1 MGLNLKMFDS
11 LGMVTLVTPPSML
24 NPEKISFTLIYL
36 KEKEKNQFAKAINE
50 LFPNDNVT
58 VFIFDAIGMNN
69 WLKQAVNKSKY
80 VLLDK
85 STVPVWITELTPEE
99 KTYHISETQ
108 TVEKTFKDIKEAMK
122 N

>member
-1 MGLNLKMFDS
+1 MFDS

-36 KEKEKNQFAKAINE
+36 KENEKNQFAKAINE

-85 STVPVWITELTPEE
+85 SKVPVWITELTPEE

>member
-85 STVPVWITELTPEE
+85 SKVPVWITELTPEE